1 MLDSFWAKVKP
12 FFWRARGVWIA
23 TPTVAGL
30 VILFRLSGILQGW
43 EWTTYDFYMR
53 LRPTEERDLRIGIV
67 GIDENDIKN
76 LKESIIP
83 DGTLADLLEK
93 VKAMKPRAIGLDLYR
108 DLSVPPG
115 HEKLLKVFQTTPNLI
130 GIQKVA
136 GEAGRDTVAA
146 SPVLKKLG
154 QIGANDLPIDADNRI
169 RRGFFYLS
177 DGQENVHSFGLYLA
191 GHYLEK
197 DGIAPQAI
205 ARTENWQI
213 GKAVFVPFESNDGGY
228 QWADARGFQFLINY
242 RGGNKFFET
251 VSMTDILK
259 NRVTADWGRDR
270 LILIGKVGESF
281 KDVFFTPYSSVFG
294 VSQSIPGVEIHA
306 NIASQIISAALDGRP
321 LIRTWPDP
329 IEWLWILFW
338 SGAGATISWQ
348 FRYIEEVKKSSS
360 RWGFVCLGVVTLFG
374 STYGA
379 FLLGWWLPVI
389 PPSLA
394 LLGSAI
400 AITAY
405 IARTGVEIRKTFG
418 RYLTNE
424 GVANL

>member
-136 GEAGRDTVAA
+136 GEVGRDTVAP
-146 SPVLKKLG
+146 SFLLKKLG
-154 QIGANDLPIDADNRI
+154 QIGANDLPIDSDNRI
-169 RRGFFYLS
+169 RRSFFYLS
-177 DGQENVHSFGLYLA
+177 DGKENVYGFGLHLA
-191 GHYLEK
+191 AHYLEK

-205 ARTENWQI
+205 AGTENLQI
-213 GKAVFVPFESNDGGY
+213 GKAVFVP
-228 QWADARGFQFLINY
+228 
-242 RGGNKFFET
+242 
-251 VSMTDILK
+251 LK
-259 NRVTADWGRDR
+259 PTTGA
-270 LILIGKVGESF
+270 
-281 KDVFFTPYSSVFG
+281 
-294 VSQSIPGVEIHA
+294 IPG
-306 NIASQIISAALDGRP
+306 R
-321 LIRTWPDP
+321 
-329 IEWLWILFW
+329 
-338 SGAGATISWQ
+338 
-348 FRYIEEVKKSSS
+348 
-360 RWGFVCLGVVTLFG
+360 
-374 STYGA
+374 
-379 FLLGWWLPVI
+379 I
-389 PPSLA
+389 PEDFNS
-394 LLGSAI
+394 
-400 AITAY
+400 
-405 IARTGVEIRKTFG
+405 
-418 RYLTNE
+418 
-424 GVANL
+424 